1 MLFIILRR
9 LLQLGKISLLGRIC
23 IALSG
28 AFLLNL
34 IFGIGFYYAERDI
47 QTELTLTDSIW
58 WAMVTMTTVGYGD
71 YYPQSFIGRFF
82 IAYPC
87 FILGIGLIGYLLG
100 SLAEALIDFT
110 ARKRKGLAPCKMKNH
125 IIICHCP
132 SETKV
137 LQIVQEIR
145 ATPKHRDTPIV
156 LLCNSIEEISHTM
169 RKEGIEFVKGDPTD
183 DLALERANI
192 RLASGAFIL
201 AKDAHSAASD
211 ACTYAIGSII
221 EHIEEE
227 TGSSIN
233 TVAELVNER
242 SLRMVSHS
250 SIDSAVATEGI
261 CDRILVQEFLHP
273 GLHGVF
279 SQLLSNKVGSQ
290 LYIFDTKLKGKPIFE
305 LQKAALD
312 SPEELQIIGI
322 KRGDESM
329 LNPAK
334 SVVIEPDDQLF
345 VLTEKRQHFV
355 AFENSLIA

>member
-1 MLFIILRR
+1 MIFMILRR
-9 LLQLGKISLLGRIC
+9 ILQLGKISLLGRIL

-34 IFGIGFYYAERDI
+34 IFGVGFYYAERDV
-47 QTELTLTDSIW
+47 QTDLTLTDSIW

-71 YYPQSFIGRFF
+71 YYPQTFIGRFF

-100 SLAEALIDFT
+100 SLAEALIDFS

-132 SETKV
+132 SESKV

-145 ATPKHRDTPIV
+145 ATERHRETPIV
-156 LLCNSIEEISHTM
+156 LLCDSIDEIPHSL

-183 DLALERANI
+183 DLSLERANI
-192 RLASGAFIL
+192 RLAHGAFVL
-201 AKDAHSAASD
+201 AKDPGSPSSD

-221 EHIEEE
+221 EHIEQE
-227 TGSSIN
+227 TGSNIN

-242 SLRMVSHS
+242 SLRMISHS

-273 GLHGVF
+273 GLHSAF
-279 SQLLSNKVGSQ
+279 AQLLSNKIGSQ
-290 LYIFDTKLKGKPIFE
+290 LYVCDTRLTGKPIRE
-305 LQKAALD
+305 LQEAALKSD
-312 SPEELQIIGI
+312 AELQIIGI
-322 KRGDESM
+322 KRGTDSM

-334 SVVIEPDDQLF
+334 SVVIEATDQLF
-345 VLTEKRQHFV
+345 VLTDSRKHFTD
-355 AFENSLIA
+355 FENSLLA